1 MTFNIQLSGQELEL
15 IGKLISEHPYKL
27 VAPLIQNINEQIQEQ
42 LKHDEART
50 DA

>member
-15 IGKLISEHPYKL
+15 IGKLLSEHPFKL
-27 VAPLIQNINEQIQEQ
+27 VAPLIQKFNEQVQEQ

-50 DA
+50 NA